1 MSVQMFSSHLTH
13 YLPTL
18 FDFNFLAVS
27 VSQLLAEFH
36 VYADQL
42 LPLLH
47 ILSLLLH
54 CLQLKVAPP
63 LLQLVVLF
71 YKEILVYRSF

>member
-1 MSVQMFSSHLTH
+1 
-13 YLPTL
+13 
-18 FDFNFLAVS
+18 
-27 VSQLLAEFH
+27 LL
-36 VYADQL
+36 L
-42 LPLLH
+42 LQ